1 MPAATSQAQLL
12 EVTQKEFT
20 KLQTLTA
27 SCGEREAM
35 DKDSEATSIRDVV
48 VHRAHWIGLFLGW
61 CDAAAAG
68 RAVHMPAEG
77 YGWADLKALNARI
90 REENDDVSWSAALKR
105 LGAAHQL
112 LMQHLKTRREIDLYG
127 GPMVGGNGKW
137 TEGRYAE
144 SAGPSHYRS
153 ACKYIRAR
161 LREMR

>member
-1 MPAATSQAQLL
+1 MPAATSRAQLI
-12 EVTQKEFT
+12 EITQKEFA
-20 KLQTLTA
+20 KLQKLTA

-35 DKDSEATSIRDVV
+35 DKDAEATSIRDVV
-48 VHRAHWIGLFLGW
+48 VHRAYWIDLFLGW

-77 YGWADLKALNARI
+77 YRWADLKALNAQI
-90 REENDDVSWSAALKR
+90 REENADVSWSAALDR
-105 LGAAHQL
+105 LSRAHQL
-112 LMQHLKTRREIDLYG
+112 LVQHLQTRREIDLYG

-153 ACKYIRAR
+153 AGKYLRAR